1 MATSISKDTT
11 VKATTPAKLSLDD
24 MITAGNNHLINRSI
38 QATPVF
44 LNKLKTCLVKS
55 ISDGVTGGSITSDL
69 TGPAL
74 TTYISKNLTLPVT

>member
-38 QATPVF
+38 QATPAF
-44 LNKLKTCLVKS
+44 MAKLKGCLVKS

-69 TGPAL
+69 TGAAL
-74 TTYISKNLTLPVT
+74 INYITKGLTVPGA